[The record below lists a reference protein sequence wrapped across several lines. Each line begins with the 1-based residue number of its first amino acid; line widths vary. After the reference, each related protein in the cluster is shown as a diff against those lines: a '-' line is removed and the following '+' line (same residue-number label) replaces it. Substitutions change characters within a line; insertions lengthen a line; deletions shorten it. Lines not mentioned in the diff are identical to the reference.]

1 MNVQTICAMHG
12 ISQRLFY
19 QAKHVSTVACPDL
32 MQQIEQGNI
41 SINLALQICR
51 ANHDGQQLILKEL
64 VGIKGRKRTAFVRE
78 VIRIAVLEAK
88 GVQQ

>member
-1 MNVQTICAMHG
+1 MNVQEICKMQG
-12 ISQRLFY
+12 ISQRSFY
-19 QAKHVSTVACPDL
+19 HAKHVLKVACPEVVS
-32 MQQIEQGNI
+32 QIEQGNLT
-41 SINLALQICR
+41 INLALQICR

-64 VGIKGRKRTAFVRE
+64 EGMKGRQRTAFVRE